1 MNLDSY
7 IYMQMLRRIKD
18 LNARAKTK
26 TQKKK
31 TAINLNGIGLGN
43 GFSDVTPKTQ
53 TPQGA
58 GGKQV
63 NCTLS
68 KLKIFVL
75 QRRL

>member
-1 MNLDSY
+1 
-7 IYMQMLRRIKD
+7 MQMLRRIKD

-26 TQKKK
+26 TQKK
-31 TAINLNGIGLGN
+31 TAINLNDIGLGN

-53 TPQGA
+53 TPKGA